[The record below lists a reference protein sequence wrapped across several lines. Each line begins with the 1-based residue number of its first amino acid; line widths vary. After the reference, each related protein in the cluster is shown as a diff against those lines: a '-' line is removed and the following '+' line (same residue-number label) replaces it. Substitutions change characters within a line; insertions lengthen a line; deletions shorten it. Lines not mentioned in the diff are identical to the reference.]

1 MPVIASFFDVDGTLI
16 KSNAIDHYLFF
27 ARQNVSKISQ
37 YKVITCLACKSPYYF
52 LLDKINRNLF
62 NHRFYKNYKGMLV
75 EQMKHLSQIYF
86 EEHLHNSIF
95 PSAKNCVYQHQQQGH
110 KIIFVTGSLDFIITP
125 LASFFGTD
133 VVLATSMKSHNQR
146 YTGDI
151 ANLSLTGQEKA
162 EAIKNLSAQLEID
175 LNKSYAYGDSASDLP
190 MLSCVGNPV
199 VVNPDTFLAKTA
211 KEKGWLINSWSLMN

>member
-1 MPVIASFFDVDGTLI
+1 MPLIAYFFDVDGTLI
-16 KSNAIDHYLFF
+16 KSNAIDHYLFL

-37 YKVITCLACKSPYYF
+37 YKVIACLACKSPYYF
-52 LLDKINRNLF
+52 LLDRINRNLF
-62 NHRFYKNYKGMLV
+62 NHSFYKNYQGMLV
-75 EQMKHLSQIYF
+75 EPMKNLSQIYF

-95 PSAKNCVYQHQQQGH
+95 PSAKDCVYLHQQQGH
-110 KIIFVTGSLDFIITP
+110 KIIFVTGSLDFIIAP

-133 VVLATSMKSHNQR
+133 VVLATSLKSHNQR

-190 MLSCVGNPV
+190 MLSSVGNPV
-199 VVNPDTFLAKTA
+199 VVNPDAFLAKTA